1 MKKIVSVLLLCAM
14 LMSLVVVSSVS
25 VSAEGETETPAA
37 PRTGAYASIKP
48 TIDGEIDEIWETAQE
63 IALGSTTSYTKMLW
77 DETGVYL
84 LGVVK
89 DANAYKIGFMIE
101 EISIGCGVE
110 WGWTDA
116 CYGVFLSCEN
126 ELLTDNTVKTPKNG
140 KYEYA
145 VQKTDNG
152 FVAEVFLSRQQG
164 WMAVEFKPGNAIGFD
179 VLVSAKDAGDG
190 TTLMNTTNNGTW
202 FVYWN
207 TPDWLSRITL
217 AENPGLPQVRNEPIT
232 MRGVQTTAVKDGT
245 YDARFVSE
253 IIGLEAE
260 CAGFEVSGF
269 YGKDAEHQNEIPK
282 QDLITTKAYIS
293 IMAGDKKV
301 VPTADGNY
309 LIALAVYGIP
319 VSDEVVTVIFTVKPF
334 TMNADGEKNYG
345 EEATFTVVSGEC
357 R

>member
-25 VSAEGETETPAA
+25 VSAEGATETPAA

-48 TIDGEIDEIWETAQE
+48 TIDGTIDEFWETAVRLDINSE
-63 IALGSTTSYTKMLW
+63 IYAKVLW
-77 DETGVYL
+77 DEGGLYLLANVAGYEKISFLIAENYWGDESTSWEWDDQYTVTFYKDGKIDVLNPNYNWFHLPKTGVEQRAVKETSNGFVVEAYIPRVSEGAYAVNSGIK
-84 LGVVK
+84 LGVVI
-89 DANAYKIGFMIE
+89 DPW
-101 EISIGCGVE
+101 V
-110 WGWTDA
+110 
-116 CYGVFLSCEN
+116 
-126 ELLTDNTVKTPKNG
+126 
-140 KYEYA
+140 
-145 VQKTDNG
+145 
-152 FVAEVFLSRQQG
+152 
-164 WMAVEFKPGNAIGFD
+164 
-179 VLVSAKDAGDG
+179 
-190 TTLMNTTNNGTW
+190 NNGMLNWGAWTHEE
-202 FVYWN
+202 WN
-207 TPDWLSRITL
+207 GAKQVDWLTL
-217 AENPGLPQVRNEPIT
+217 AANSGLPQAKNTSIVL
-232 MRGVQTTAVKDGT
+232 RGIQTTAMKDGT

-253 IIGLEAE
+253 MIGLDAE

-309 LIALAVYGIP
+309 LIALAVSGIP